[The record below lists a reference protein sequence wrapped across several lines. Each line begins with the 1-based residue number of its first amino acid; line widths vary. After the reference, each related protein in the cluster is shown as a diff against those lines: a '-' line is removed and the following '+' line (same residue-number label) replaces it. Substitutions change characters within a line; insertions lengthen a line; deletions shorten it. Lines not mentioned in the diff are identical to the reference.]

1 MYQGQV
7 KKTMMQVFHYLI
19 MKQPIHKYYLIVT
32 CSANL
37 LVLWRGKTELK
48 MFLNK
53 NKKLDN
59 SREHLPVFLD
69 ESKDKYLR

>member
-1 MYQGQV
+1 
-7 KKTMMQVFHYLI
+7 
-19 MKQPIHKYYLIVT
+19 
-32 CSANL
+32 
-37 LVLWRGKTELK
+37 

-69 ESKDKYLR
+69 ESKDKYLRQGITSLESNNWKNMKTSNDFELLTWLKYFKK

>member
-1 MYQGQV
+1 MFSQFN
-7 KKTMMQVFHYLI
+7 T
-19 MKQPIHKYYLIVT
+19 T
-32 CSANL
+32 L

-59 SREHLPVFLD
+59 SWEHLPVFLD